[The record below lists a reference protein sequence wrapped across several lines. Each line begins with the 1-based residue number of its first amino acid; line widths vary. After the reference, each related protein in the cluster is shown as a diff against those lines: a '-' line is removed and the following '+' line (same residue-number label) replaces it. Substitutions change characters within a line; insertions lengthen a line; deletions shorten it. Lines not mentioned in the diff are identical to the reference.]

1 MTLGIVSG
9 SRDVQTVVISLHPKT
24 CSCLYKGKSIC
35 CQDYSMPSISCFTAC
50 GEILCLGLDVFKCYH

>member
-24 CSCLYKGKSIC
+24 CSCLYRKARTLVARITVC
-35 CQDYSMPSISCFTAC
+35 P
-50 GEILCLGLDVFKCYH
+50 V